1 MNTKKEIGFFKKAAI
16 GGLAAILS
24 FSLANKAK
32 ATLNH
37 FNLTYEPTPS
47 YVEFYGAFQ
56 ILNKDAKTGDE
67 LGAFVK
73 SAEFPTGEICI
84 GKFTVNNINEGWYGY
99 MPVYGDNPLTLYKEG
114 ALANERIELKA
125 WDLSERIE
133 YPIEIKYAKYGLSK
147 WTSPYE
153 QIRVDIN
160 AIPEPSTIALLGLG
174 SLALLRLGNKK
185 RSKEQIRKSPE
196 PATPALLGLGGLFLL
211 RSRDKNGSAK
221 EKL

>member
-1 MNTKKEIGFFKKAAI
+1 MIKGFFKKAAI
-16 GGLAAILS
+16 GGLAALASLS
-24 FSLANKAK
+24 LTNRVN
-32 ATLNH
+32 ATLSH
-37 FNLTYEPTPS
+37 FNLTYEPTS
-47 YVEFYGAFQ
+47 SHVEFYGAFQ
-56 ILNKDAKTGDE
+56 ILNKDAEKGDE

-73 SAEFPTGEICI
+73 SADFPTGEICI
-84 GKFTVNNINEGWYGY
+84 GKFAVNNINEGWYGY
-99 MPVYGDNPLTLYKEG
+99 MPVYGDDPLTLYKEG
-114 ALANERIELKA
+114 ALANEIIKLKA

-133 YPIEIKYAKYGLSK
+133 YPIEIKYAKYGLSR

-174 SLALLRLGNKK
+174 GLALLRLGNKK

-196 PATPALLGLGGLFLL
+196 PATVAMLGLEGLSLL
-211 RSRDKNGSAK
+211 HSREKNGSAK